1 MREIRAAA
9 RGVLRVWWRRRR
21 LAPCHATLDRSAP
34 CAPSCR
40 GRAVRGAQ
48 GHGAGR
54 NGRAVLIHMDA
65 VVAAASAGQLALGDH
80 LLGGGGG
87 RGPPPGGGGGPG
99 VRAGTR
105 VRKHEDRLGGERED
119 TASRGRQRECL
130 GAVAAQHAPR
140 AGRRPVACVCV
151 CVCVHACARVCAAL
165 RWISQQARSTN
176 ALVGCAQWQGLC
188 PSRSPWAS
196 SAAWPAP
203 RA

>member
-1 MREIRAAA
+1 MALSHAFAKLGERAGGAGAGGAGGGARVREIRAAA

-80 LLGGGGG
+80 LLGGGGARCPCRHTRAETRGSPG
-87 RGPPPGGGGGPG
+87 RGARGHGEQRPPTRMPRRCGCSTRAQGGPAPCG
-99 VRAGTR
+99 V
-105 VRKHEDRLGGERED
+105 
-119 TASRGRQRECL
+119 
-130 GAVAAQHAPR
+130 
-140 AGRRPVACVCV
+140 CVCV
-151 CVCVHACARVCAAL
+151 CVCACMRACMRGPALDIAAG
-165 RWISQQARSTN
+165 A
-176 ALVGCAQWQGLC
+176 VD
-188 PSRSPWAS
+188 
-196 SAAWPAP
+196 
-203 RA
+203 

>member
-80 LLGGGGG
+80 LLGGGGPVSVPAHACG
-87 RGPPPGGGGGPG
+87 NTRIAWEGSERTRRAEAANANASALWLLNTRPG
-99 VRAGTR
+99 RAGALWR
-105 VRKHEDRLGGERED
+105 V
-119 TASRGRQRECL
+119 
-130 GAVAAQHAPR
+130 
-140 AGRRPVACVCV
+140 CVCV
-151 CVCVHACARVCAAL
+151 CVCMHARVYARPCAGY
-165 RWISQQARSTN
+165 RSRRGRLTH
-176 ALVGCAQWQGLC
+176 L
-188 PSRSPWAS
+188 
-196 SAAWPAP
+196 SAAHNGRAYAHPGHRGHP
-203 RA
+203 RLHGRLRVHDVRAQE